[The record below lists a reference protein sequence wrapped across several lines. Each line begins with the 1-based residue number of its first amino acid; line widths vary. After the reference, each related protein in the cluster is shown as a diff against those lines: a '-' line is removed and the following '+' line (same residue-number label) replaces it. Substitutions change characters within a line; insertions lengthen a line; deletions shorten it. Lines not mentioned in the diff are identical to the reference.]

1 MLAGTPT
8 RAFATFERGRPLAY
22 ALLLDGS
29 RDGMLE
35 DVFTTPA
42 ARGRGLASAVCAA
55 VLHAARAE
63 RHELVFV
70 PTDADDG
77 AGPLYE
83 ALGFERVTI
92 LRWFRMGTAVS
103 ALAERAIAWRHGY
116 HAAVCGRIEPWRH
129 GTLARADD
137 LPTYYDYNLVRVEH
151 GDPGLD
157 AEALAAAAEP
167 SLADLGHRRIEVE
180 DDAAG
185 ARLRRGLQG
194 DGLGRRAARL
204 PAPRAARRRRRAAP
218 TAPSC
223 ASSPSRPRGR
233 CASPGRAS
241 RSGATRPASRCS
253 RRRSPGAAAR
263 AR

>member
-22 ALLLDGS
+22 ALLLDGP

-70 PTDADDG
+70 PTDAVDG

-92 LRWFRMGTAVS
+92 LRWFRT
-103 ALAERAIAWRHGY
+103 
-116 HAAVCGRIEPWRH
+116 
-129 GTLARADD
+129 
-137 LPTYYDYNLVRVEH
+137 
-151 GDPGLD
+151 
-157 AEALAAAAEP
+157 
-167 SLADLGHRRIEVE
+167 
-180 DDAAG
+180 
-185 ARLRRGLQG
+185 
-194 DGLGRRAARL
+194 
-204 PAPRAARRRRRAAP
+204 
-218 TAPSC
+218 
-223 ASSPSRPRGR
+223 
-233 CASPGRAS
+233 
-241 RSGATRPASRCS
+241 TRP
-253 RRRSPGAAAR
+253 SP
-263 AR
+263 